1 MSSKVPLPTESVK
14 EKEEK
19 VNIKCQNHQEE
30 SIDKYCN
37 QCQLPLC
44 NKCVTK
50 PSSIKHPEL
59 SQSNHKVSTELSH
72 TDHQIFPISD
82 IITNKMTEL
91 TEMIV
96 SSEDKLSKYKEVI
109 ESVKKCTNEFSTH
122 VEKCVEDVKA
132 RNNQLKQNIDAITEG
147 FITTLSEM
155 ETNYQENMKKT
166 ETLLHEDATKLKQ
179 LIGKCHEM
187 LKKPDADMIQL
198 VTDMKHKLD
207 QFIPCEPPGP
217 INPPVL
223 ITEDTCL
230 DNLKAI
236 FGKLD
241 KEERDEKHSTHSK
254 SQDTN
259 VRVIS
264 KFSAWSAKDI
274 VTTVNENQA
283 WMGSHGY
290 DGLTMTTLEGHVIQ
304 TVDTD
309 FGLFDLA
316 MTKSDASKL
325 IVTTMYGGKVKM
337 LAPDNKFIDIY
348 VAPNH
353 CKTQGLT
360 VTDDNYIVVCL
371 YNSTQKEGQLV
382 KLCTNGT
389 LIDTI
394 HYDADKQPLFEDP
407 YRISSN
413 RNGDLIV
420 VQLYNSDIVVVNKLG
435 QKRFTYTGHDD
446 WGDGEFNPWYTT
458 TDHKSHIL
466 ISDYWN
472 SLIHLLDKDGNFLQF
487 IITDQHGIQ
496 KPWGLS
502 IDMLGRLWVCSSGN
516 DQVMVVKYSTH
527 HK

>member
-1 MSSKVPLPTESVK
+1 MSSKESTLSLNKK
-14 EKEEK
+14 EDKI
-19 VNIKCQNHQEE
+19 NIECQNHQEE
-30 SIDKYCN
+30 YIDMYCN
-37 QCQLPLC
+37 QCHVPLC
-44 NKCVTK
+44 NKCITRL
-50 PSSIKHPEL
+50 SNIRHPEL
-59 SQSNHKVSTELSH
+59 SPSNHRISPEMSH
-72 TDHQIFPISD
+72 IDHQISPISD
-82 IITNKMTEL
+82 IMKNKMREL
-91 TEMIV
+91 TNMIM
-96 SSEDKLSKYKEVI
+96 SSEDKLSKYNEVT
-109 ESVKKCTNEFSTH
+109 ESVKKSTDEFSIH
-122 VEKCVEDVKA
+122 IAKCVQDVKT
-132 RNNQLKQNIDAITEG
+132 RNSKLKQNIDTITEE
-147 FITTLSEM
+147 FITTLSQM
-155 ETNYQENMKKT
+155 ETNYHQNMKKT
-166 ETLLHEDATKLKQ
+166 EKLLNEDSTKLRQ
-179 LIGKCHEM
+179 LIEKCHEL
-187 LKKPDADMIQL
+187 LKKPNTDMFQL
-198 VTDMKHKLD
+198 VSDIKLKLD

-217 INPPVL
+217 INPPML
-223 ITEDTCL
+223 ITEDINQ
-230 DNLKAI
+230 DNLKVI

-241 KEERDEKHSTHSK
+241 KEERDEKHSIHTIPP
-254 SQDTN
+254 DTD

-290 DGLTMTTLEGHVIQ
+290 DGLTMTTLDGHVIQ

-316 MTKSDASKL
+316 MTKSDVKKL
-325 IVTTMYGGKVKM
+325 IVTTMYGGRVKM
-337 LAPDNKFIDIY
+337 LAPDNQFIDIY

-371 YNSTQKEGQLV
+371 YNSTLKEGQLV
-382 KLCTNGT
+382 KLRTNGT

-394 HYDADKQPLFEDP
+394 HYDVDKQPLFEDP

-446 WGDGEFNPWYTT
+446 WGEGEFNPWYTT
-458 TDHKSHIL
+458 TDQYSHIL

-487 IITDQHGIQ
+487 IMTDQHGIQ

-502 IDMLGRLWVCSSGN
+502 IDTLGRLWVCSSGN
-516 DQVMVVKYSTH
+516 HQVMVVKYNQ
-527 HK
+527 